1 MFNTERVPVKV
12 YRWDDEGAPRVSI
25 GAGDIKT
32 ILKAC
37 LVTGYGENENRKEP
51 LGWEMPF
58 EANNDACFR
67 SKHDK
72 STKWALG
79 VYGRAD
85 FGGVNVVALKN
96 PEAVNKGEKEVILSR
111 DGRGYKFVYRDV
123 SGRGSNIKWVVI
135 GHARAFCLIILN
147 PDYAS
152 TCSFLFF
159 GDFPSLLAADNNNCV
174 LIGVAGRSVEYRQS
188 SDLID
193 FLCANLMSN
202 YKGDSPTECSLEY
215 KSKGFYRVST
225 YPNPITGGFIADD
238 IYIGEN
244 DSGVLIRGML
254 PGMVITNE
262 KMPSND
268 TLAFGTVFD
277 LAGSNDKWLYFRNV
291 DQRGI
296 LVNMTAWEG

>member
-58 EANNDACFR
+58 ENANDACFR

-72 STKWALG
+72 STKWAIG
-79 VYGRAD
+79 VYGKAD
-85 FGGVNVVALKN
+85 YGGVNVVALKD
-96 PEAVNKGEKEVILSR
+96 PSAVNQGARKFLLSR
-111 DGRGYKFVYRDV
+111 GNSGYKFVYRDV
-123 SGRGSNIKWVVI
+123 SAGRSDIQWVVI
-135 GHARAFCLIILN
+135 GHARVFCLIILN
-147 PDYAS
+147 PDYAG

-159 GDFPSLLAADNNNCV
+159 GDFPSLLAADNNNCI
-174 LIGVAGRSVEYRQS
+174 LIGVTGVSGDYRQS
-188 SDLID
+188 YDSID
-193 FLCANLMSN
+193 FLCSNIMSS
-202 YKGDSPTECSLEY
+202 YKGDSPIDCSLEY
-215 KSKGFYRVST
+215 KSKGFYGLAT

-238 IYIGEN
+238 IYISEN
-244 DSGVLIRGML
+244 DGGVLIRGVM

-262 KMPSND
+262 KMPSNNK
-268 TLAFGTVFD
+268 LAFGTVFD

-291 DQRGI
+291 DYRGI
-296 LVNMTAWEG
+296 LVNMTAWEA

>member
-12 YRWDDEGAPRVSI
+12 YRWDDAGAPRVSI

-58 EANNDACFR
+58 ENDNDACFR

-72 STKWALG
+72 STKWAVG
-79 VYGRAD
+79 VYGKAD
-85 FGGVNVVALKN
+85 YGGVNIVALKD
-96 PEAVNKGEKEVILSR
+96 PSSVNQGRRKFFLSKNNSS
-111 DGRGYKFVYRDV
+111 YKFIYRDV
-123 SGRGSNIKWVVI
+123 SAGRSDIKWVVI

-147 PDYAS
+147 PDYAE

-159 GDFPSLLAADNNNCV
+159 GDFPSLLAADNNNCI
-174 LIGVAGRSVEYRQS
+174 LIGVAGLSNYRESYGQS
-188 SDLID
+188 D
-193 FLCANLMSN
+193 FLCSNIMSS
-202 YKGDSPTECSLEY
+202 YKDDSPRDCSLEY
-215 KSKGFYRVST
+215 KSKGFYNSAT

-244 DSGVLIRGML
+244 DGGVLIRGVM
-254 PGMVITNE
+254 PGMAITNE
-262 KMPSND
+262 KMPSNNK
-268 TLAFGTVFD
+268 LAFGTVFD
-277 LAGSNDKWLYFRNV
+277 LAGSNDKWLYLRNV
-291 DQRGI
+291 DYRGI
-296 LVNMTAWEG
+296 LVNMTAWEA